1 MKENMEKPLE
11 GKLAFITGAY
21 QGLGSVTA
29 EKLAEYGADV
39 IVNDL
44 PRPELEKKG
53 EALARR
59 LDSRGVRA
67 DKVSGDISKL
77 EELKKINSQIR
88 KEYGDVDIVI
98 NNAGPFDTNP
108 FLELEEEKWDL
119 VMDVNVKAVYL
130 TASIFAPAMK
140 KNGWGRIVNMC
151 AGSAYIRNHGV
162 YGLAKAAVGFITEE
176 LALELGPE
184 VTVNA
189 VAPGQIEE
197 SLPLIHRIDPTFG
210 KRYREKSALKKLV
223 TRSDIADIIAQICS
237 PFFDTMT
244 GAVLRID
251 AGAELPRF

>member
-1 MKENMEKPLE
+1 MKEENEKSLK

-21 QGLGSVTA
+21 QGLGRVTA
-29 EKLAEYGADV
+29 EKLAENGADV

-44 PRPELEKKG
+44 PIPAIEQAGEELV
-53 EALARR
+53 RR
-59 LDSRGVRA
+59 LSSIGVRA
-67 DKVSGDISKL
+67 GKVDGDISRST
-77 EELKKINSQIR
+77 ELKKIHSQIME
-88 KEYGDVDIVI
+88 EYGNVDIVI

-130 TASIFAPAMK
+130 TASLFAPAMK
-140 KNGWGRIVNMC
+140 KKGWGRIVNMC

-162 YGLAKAAVGFITEE
+162 YGLAKAAVGFLTEE

-184 VTVNA
+184 ITVNA

-197 SLPLIHRIDPTFG
+197 SLPLIHQIDPTFG
-210 KRYREKSALKKLV
+210 KRYREKSALNRLV
-223 TRSDIADIIAQICS
+223 TRRDIAKVIGQICS
-237 PFFDTMT
+237 PVFDTMT
-244 GAVLRID
+244 GVVLRID